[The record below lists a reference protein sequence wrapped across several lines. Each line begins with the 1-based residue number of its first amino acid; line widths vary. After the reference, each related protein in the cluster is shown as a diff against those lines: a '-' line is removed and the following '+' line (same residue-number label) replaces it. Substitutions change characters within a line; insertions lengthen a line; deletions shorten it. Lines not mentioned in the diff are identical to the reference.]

1 MASVQGKKK
10 KSAIEVHM
18 KTAHFRAVFPAH
30 TLEYLFDHK
39 KLFSFTELYSHHFFF
54 YPQYLNAN
62 LRKHRIPEK
71 RLSGPL
77 KFLGNILI
85 CHFSVKRIVVRKFPK
100 IQFQPNC
107 F

>member
-1 MASVQGKKK
+1 MCREKKK

-85 CHFSVKRIVVRKFPK
+85 CHFSVPSSFSSLC
-100 IQFQPNC
+100 NC
-107 F
+107 MNLSEGS